1 MRVHTHAPGPDGHG
15 VVRHARAVARLC
27 APHGV
32 LDTDQAPDLTHAHFT
47 DALFG
52 STIEEAARAY
62 RRWAAEARR
71 PLVLTVHDVP
81 DPHGRSRRDRARCA
95 GYAAVLE
102 ASDAVIVSAEHEA
115 RKITELTDKSPHHI
129 DLPLPPEPAQA
140 LAATPAGA
148 SSSLVLLGYLYPG
161 KGHDDAIDLAAD
173 VGRDRAGG
181 APAVIA
187 AGTTS
192 TGHRDLEERL
202 REHAQRRQVPLT
214 ITGYLTDA
222 QFASVAAA
230 AGVPLVLNRD
240 VSASGSLLSWLSCQR
255 RPVVWAG
262 PYSTEIEHR
271 YPGNMLLGK
280 DRSELVEHISRAL
293 EDPGTTRLA
302 RRPRWQDT
310 GAEHVALYRS
320 ELAGVRAQQAG
331 PLC

>member
-1 MRVHTHAPGPDGHG
+1 MRVHTYAPGPAGHG

-52 STIEEAARAY
+52 SSIEEAARTY
-62 RRWAAEARR
+62 RGWAGEARR
-71 PLVLTVHDVP
+71 PLVVTVHDVP
-81 DPHGRSRRDRARCA
+81 DPHGHSRRDRARCA
-95 GYAAVLE
+95 GYAAVLA
-102 ASDAVIVSAEHEA
+102 ASDAVVVSAEHEA
-115 RKITELTDKSPHHI
+115 HKIAELTDKTPHHI

-140 LAATPAGA
+140 RAANSAGT

-161 KGHDDAIDLAAD
+161 KGHEEAIDLAAD

-192 TGHRDLEERL
+192 TGHHDLEERL
-202 REHAQRRQVPLT
+202 RRHARRRRVPLT

-222 QFASVAAA
+222 RFASMAAA

-240 VSASGSLLSWLSCQR
+240 VSASGSLLSWLSCLR
-255 RPVVWAG
+255 RPVTWAG
-262 PYSTEIEHR
+262 PYSTEVDRR
-271 YPGNMLLGK
+271 YPDNLLLGHDK
-280 DRSELVEHISRAL
+280 HDLVEHICRAL
-293 EDPGTTRLA
+293 EDTGVTRLP

-320 ELAGVRAQQAG
+320 ELAGFHARPG
-331 PLC
+331 EPPC

>member
-1 MRVHTHAPGPDGHG
+1 MRVHTHAPGPVGHG
-15 VVRHARAVARLC
+15 VVRHARAIARLC

-52 STIEEAARAY
+52 STIEEAAQAY
-62 RRWAAEARR
+62 RRWAEGARR

-81 DPHGRSRRDRARCA
+81 DPRGHSRRDRARCA
-95 GYAAVLE
+95 GYAAVVD
-102 ASDAVIVSAEHEA
+102 ASDAVVVSAEHEA
-115 RKITELTDKSPHHI
+115 HKIAELTGKTPYLI
-129 DLPLPPEPAQA
+129 DLPLPLPPEPAP
-140 LAATPAGA
+140 AASPAGA

-161 KGHDDAIDLAAD
+161 KGHEDAIDLAAD

-192 TGHRDLEERL
+192 TGHHDLEDRL
-202 REHAQRRQVPLT
+202 RRHAQRRRVPLV

-222 QFASVAAA
+222 RFASMAAT

-240 VSASGSLLSWLSCQR
+240 VSASGSLLSWLSCLR
-255 RPVVWAG
+255 RPITWAG
-262 PYSTEIEHR
+262 PYSTEIDHR
-271 YPGNMLLGK
+271 HPGNLLLGNDK
-280 DRSELVEHISRAL
+280 RELVEHISRAL
-293 EDPGTTRLA
+293 EDPGTTRLP

-310 GAEHVALYRS
+310 GAEHVAVYRS
-320 ELAGVRAQQAG
+320 ELARSEE
-331 PLC
+331 PPC

>member
-1 MRVHTHAPGPDGHG
+1 MV
-15 VVRHARAVARLC
+15 
-27 APHGV
+27 
-32 LDTDQAPDLTHAHFT
+32 DTDQAPDLTHAHFT

-62 RRWAAEARR
+62 RKWAEGARR

-81 DPHGRSRRDRARCA
+81 DPHGHSRRDRVRCA
-95 GYAAVLE
+95 GYAAVIE
-102 ASDAVIVSAEHEA
+102 ASDAVVVSAEHEA
-115 RKITELTDKSPHHI
+115 RKITELTGKSPHHI
-129 DLPLPPEPAQA
+129 DLPLPPEPAPA
-140 LAATPAGA
+140 PAASPAGA

-173 VGRDRAGG
+173 VGRDRAAG

-192 TGHRDLEERL
+192 TGHRDLEDHL
-202 REHAQRRQVPLT
+202 RERAQRRQVPLT

-222 QFASVAAA
+222 RFASVAAA

-240 VSASGSLLSWLSCQR
+240 VSASGSLLSWLSCRR
-255 RPVVWAG
+255 RPIVWAG

-271 YPGNMLLGK
+271 YPGNLLLAEGK
-280 DRSELVEHISRAL
+280 PELIEYVSRAL
-293 EDPGTTRLA
+293 EDTGMTRLA

-320 ELAGVRAQQAG
+320 ELARVRAQSGG